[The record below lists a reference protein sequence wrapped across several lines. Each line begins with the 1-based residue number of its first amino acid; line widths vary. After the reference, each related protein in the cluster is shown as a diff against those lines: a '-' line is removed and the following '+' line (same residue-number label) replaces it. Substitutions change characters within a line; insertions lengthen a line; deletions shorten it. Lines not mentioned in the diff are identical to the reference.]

1 MGSNFKKLTI
11 LYRGKYYDIDKKPEF
26 HQAACKHKFIKAQ
39 ITKTADDL
47 LSELLEGRTKKGTFK
62 EAQIAL
68 KLARDLGLNRR
79 PIGKLPK
86 AVNLCKKCGKVK
98 IRNN

>member
-1 MGSNFKKLTI
+1 MGNNFGKMTI
-11 LYRGKYYDIDKKPEF
+11 LYKGEYHQIDKKPKF

-39 ITKTADDL
+39 IVKTADDL
-47 LSELLEGRTKKGTFK
+47 IREIEADKTEKGTFK
-62 EAQIAL
+62 ATQKSLRLSKAL
-68 KLARDLGLNRR
+68 SMDKL
-79 PIGKLPK
+79 PIGRLPK